1 MSNRSLSLAVAV
13 LLVLGVLTSAAV
25 VMQNQQLLILADGV
39 ARISNQAERTFDLID
54 TQAAIRNNLTRT
66 QP

>member
-25 VMQNQQLLILADGV
+25 VMQNRQLLTLADSV
-39 ARISNQAERTFDLID
+39 ARISSQAEHTFTLIEK
-54 TQAAIRNNLTRT
+54 QAAIRNNLTRT
-66 QP
+66 QQ